1 MEENGDIIPKVEEVE
16 DDDDSSQGPTIK
28 SSEPSTPIGVG
39 ATPSPPVGRVPAAV
53 NSTTGR
59 RPRGRPRKHPV
70 APASSSVQKTT
81 KGRSKTGCIT
91 CRRRKKK
98 CDETKPECL
107 NCQKNAVVCEGYPE
121 KTFWQPGKQRSEEAL
136 KPTRPRELPCLV
148 DGVETEVDRK
158 FLDHF
163 VYTVSRILT
172 LFNDDSNPF
181 KEILLPMAIRHR
193 GLMHSLLCLS
203 GSHLASRDP
212 KYGER
217 QNHHFLAAINH
228 LRTDKKMSGQ
238 ASGNP
243 AELVDDPTVA
253 STLVLC
259 LNSICKG
266 ETAGEYRPHM
276 DAARHL
282 VLNQQSKNQQFGQFL
297 FEFFMYHDVLNSLT
311 SLDRRPLLLTG
322 DIAIPEFITQPATG
336 VLLGVLDGLF
346 SYISKITVLRDNIRT
361 RKASRLDPA
370 VDYVTLSDAVEIDSG
385 IRSWVSN
392 QQEDHFRHT
401 AALLYRQCTWVYLYR
416 TIQPSRPSPKI
427 ARAVDTGLEYLR
439 ELPSNSSTQSV
450 LLMPLFMLG
459 CAAFEPGHRPE
470 ISRGF
475 DSIKN
480 YSNLGNIEPAR
491 QVVERVWELIDAGDE
506 RSWDWETIMQNME
519 WDFLVT

>member
-1 MEENGDIIPKVEEVE
+1 
-16 DDDDSSQGPTIK
+16 
-28 SSEPSTPIGVG
+28 
-39 ATPSPPVGRVPAAV
+39 
-53 NSTTGR
+53 
-59 RPRGRPRKHPV
+59 
-70 APASSSVQKTT
+70 
-81 KGRSKTGCIT
+81 
-91 CRRRKKK
+91 
-98 CDETKPECL
+98 
-107 NCQKNAVVCEGYPE
+107 
-121 KTFWQPGKQRSEEAL
+121 
-136 KPTRPRELPCLV
+136 V
-148 DGVETEVDRK
+148 DGVETEVDRQ

-217 QNHHFLAAINH
+217 QNHHFLAAINY

-243 AELVDDPTVA
+243 TELVDDPTVA

-311 SLDRRPLLLTG
+311 ALDRRPLLLTE
-322 DIAIPEFITQPATG
+322 DFVIPEFIIQPAAG
-336 VLLGVLDGLF
+336 ALLGVLDGLF
-346 SYISKITVLRDNIRT
+346 GYISKITRLRDHIRT
-361 RKASRLDPA
+361 RKANRLDPA
-370 VDYVTLSDAVEIDSG
+370 VDYVTLSDAVQIDSG

-392 QQEDHFRHT
+392 QPEGCFRHT

-427 ARAVDTGLEYLR
+427 AGAVDEGLEYLR
-439 ELPSNSSTQSV
+439 QLPPDSATQSV
-450 LLMPLFMLG
+450 MLMPLFMLG
-459 CAAFEPGHRPE
+459 CAAFDPEQRPE
-470 ISRGF
+470 ISKGF

-480 YSNLGNIEPAR
+480 YSNLGNIGPAR
-491 QVVERVWELIDAGDE
+491 LVVERVWQLMDAADE
-506 RSWDWETIMQNME
+506 SSWDWETIIKGMG

>member
-1 MEENGDIIPKVEEVE
+1 MEENGDIMPKVEEL
-16 DDDDSSQGPTIK
+16 DDDDDMGLTMK
-28 SSEPSTPIGVG
+28 SSEPPT
-39 ATPSPPVGRVPAAV
+39 PVGGMPPPIEQTPTAV
-53 NSTTGR
+53 NSATGR

-70 APASSSVQKTT
+70 PVPSASAHKAT

-121 KTFWQPGKQRSEEAL
+121 KTLWQPGKQRSEEAL
-136 KPTRPRELPCLV
+136 KQSRPRELPCLV
-148 DGVETEVDRK
+148 DGVETEVDRQ

-217 QNHHFLAAINH
+217 QNHHFLAAINY

-243 AELVDDPTVA
+243 TELVDDPTVA

-311 SLDRRPLLLTG
+311 ALDRRPLLLTE
-322 DIAIPEFITQPATG
+322 DFVIPEFIIQPAAG
-336 VLLGVLDGLF
+336 ALLGVLDGLF
-346 SYISKITVLRDNIRT
+346 GYISKITRLRDHIRT
-361 RKASRLDPA
+361 RKANRLDPA
-370 VDYVTLSDAVEIDSG
+370 VDYVTLSDAVQIDSG

-392 QQEDHFRHT
+392 QPEGCFRHT

-427 ARAVDTGLEYLR
+427 AGAVDEGLEYLR
-439 ELPSNSSTQSV
+439 QLPPDSATQSV
-450 LLMPLFMLG
+450 MLMPLFMLG
-459 CAAFEPGHRPE
+459 CAAFDPEQRPE
-470 ISRGF
+470 ISKGF

-480 YSNLGNIEPAR
+480 YSNLGNIGPAR
-491 QVVERVWELIDAGDE
+491 LVVERVWQLMDAADE
-506 RSWDWETIMQNME
+506 SSWDWETIIKGMG